1 MDHAGLHFFRR
12 VSALRRTLDGRK
24 VSGAPTKLLRAAGPR
39 TTIGVAAS
47 HGFLVGSQGDIAGRV
62 PPNTQPME
70 GVCDRQAV
78 IASKRRAF
86 PLPLLA
92 SHCSN

>member
-12 VSALRRTLDGRK
+12 VSALRRTLDGRR

-47 HGFLVGSQGDIAGRV
+47 HGFLVGPRVISPAVRLRIPSQWRACATG
-62 PPNTQPME
+62 
-70 GVCDRQAV
+70 
-78 IASKRRAF
+78 KR
-86 PLPLLA
+86 
-92 SHCSN
+92 